1 MTRSPSIGS
10 MPRLVAGL
18 LVLTLAWSTAR
29 AHEPPSERKAAT
41 EALSSPLGPG
51 GLIPLVPELADHPYR
66 LAPGPR
72 PYLHRL
78 AMSPA
83 YGRLGGGRLFALR
96 IAYSPSAWLGYEAAV
111 AHAPGRAAHSLL
123 HTLSLLVRRPWP
135 GRVQPYL
142 TGGYGM
148 ILVFPSQAQNA
159 DSVTRNVLS
168 AGIGLELYIRDDL
181 ALRGE
186 WKRTTA
192 LSGGRLGPASTAS
205 GYTEGTVGFS
215 FQRRLGG

>member
-1 MTRSPSIGS
+1 MKRRMFGAA
-10 MPRLVAGL
+10 VL
-18 LVLTLAWSTAR
+18 LVLASLSFAR
-29 AHEPPSERKAAT
+29 ASRAEDLEAAIEAPRKLI
-41 EALSSPLGPG
+41 ALSPN
-51 GLIPLVPELADHPYR
+51 LADKPYQ

-78 AMSPA
+78 ALSPA
-83 YGRLGGGRLFALR
+83 YGRFGGSKLFALR
-96 IAYSPSAWLGYEAAV
+96 AAYSPSAWLGYEAGI
-111 AHAPGRAAHSLL
+111 AHAPGRSAHSLI
-123 HTLSLLVRRPWP
+123 HTLSLLVRHPFS
-135 GRVQPYL
+135 GRVQPYV

-168 AGIGLELYIRDDL
+168 AGVGLELYIRDDL

-192 LSGGRLGPASTAS
+192 LSGGRLGPASS
-205 GYTEGTVGFS
+205 NYVYTEGTLGFS